1 MAAIGYAIRTALLHE
16 GGPLRK
22 AMRDA
27 APNWGFDPGQSIQVL
42 ESASPDYRVRLTF
55 RERRAG
61 EFLVDYLTKEFKGFD
76 SPFTPGDSD
85 RVFDDGAL
93 CWSFA
98 TEEERRRFVSV
109 LYTVVGIQ

>member
-1 MAAIGYAIRTALLHE
+1 MTAIFYAIRTALPRE

-27 APNWGFDPGQSIQVL
+27 APRWDFDPGQSIQVL
-42 ESASPDYRVRLTF
+42 ESASPGYGVRLTF

-61 EFLVDYLTKEFKGFD
+61 EFLADYLAKTLKGID
-76 SPFTPGDSD
+76 SPFTSGDGGRCVD
-85 RVFDDGAL
+85 NGAL

-98 TEEERRRFVSV
+98 TDEARRRFVSV
-109 LYTVVGIQ
+109 LHTVVGVQ

>member
-1 MAAIGYAIRTALLHE
+1 MAAIAYATRTALPHE

-27 APNWGFDPGQSIQVL
+27 APTWGFDPGQFIQLV
-42 ESASPDYRVRLTF
+42 ETASPDYRVRLTF

-61 EFLVDYLTKEFKGFD
+61 EFLVEYLAKRFKSFD
-76 SPFTPGDSD
+76 ARFTPAD
-85 RVFDDGAL
+85 RDRLADDGAL

-98 TEEERRRFVSV
+98 TEEERRRFVPV
-109 LYTVVGIQ
+109 LHTVVGIQ

>member
-1 MAAIGYAIRTALLHE
+1 MAATEYATRTALPHE

-27 APNWGFDPGQSIQVL
+27 APRWGFDPGQFIQL
-42 ESASPDYRVRLTF
+42 GETASPDYRVRLTF

-61 EFLVDYLTKEFKGFD
+61 EFLVDYLSKKFKGFD
-76 SPFTPGDSD
+76 SQLSPGESG
-85 RVFDDGAL
+85 RLVDDGVL

-98 TEEERRRFVSV
+98 TEEERRRFTSV
-109 LYTVVGIQ
+109 LYAVVGIQ